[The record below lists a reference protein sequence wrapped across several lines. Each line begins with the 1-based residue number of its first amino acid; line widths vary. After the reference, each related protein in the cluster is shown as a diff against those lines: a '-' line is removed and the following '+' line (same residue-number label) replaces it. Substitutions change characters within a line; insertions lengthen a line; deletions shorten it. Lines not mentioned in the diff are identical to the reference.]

1 MLWTTIV
8 LCFAIVPTVFIPA
21 AFYVEFKFLDM
32 AYEGVLWL
40 LNYLFSLLISIVL
53 FACIVMPDSFDLRA
67 IHHYE
72 KRLAGYEKQLESE
85 TDKYNIEYLERV
97 KIPQMKERI
106 EYWHNQLYNEENKN
120 DKNN

>member
-1 MLWTTIV
+1 MIWTTII
-8 LCFAIVPTVFIPA
+8 LCFAIVPTVVIPA
-21 AFYVEFKFLDM
+21 AFFIELKYLDM
-32 AYEGVLWL
+32 AYEGILWL
-40 LNYLFSLLISIVL
+40 LNYLFSLLFSIVL

-72 KRLAGYEKQLESE
+72 KRLAQYEQQLEAE

-97 KIPQMKERI
+97 KIPQMKEHI
-106 EYWHNQLYNEENKN
+106 EYWHDSLYSKGDKN